1 MKIIE
6 KIYGANGQ
14 FTEAKVGQPVIYFIE
29 DSGEDFSV
37 EGIASTI
44 ERRDGNVSV
53 IIVPENEGKH
63 VVTFKSNGST
73 LTDNLFDKCNE
84 EQQQLEAQRK
94 IIEARLKAIEEQRT
108 EILKQDAQRIE
119 AERIEDERKKAAEKA
134 EAQRIEAERIE
145 DERKKAAEKAEAQRI
160 EAERIEDERKKAAEK
175 AEAQR
180 IEAERIEDER
190 KKAAEKAEAQ
200 RIEDERKKAAEKA
213 EAQRIAA
220 IWIEEAKRIEDDRKK
235 TEMVEKWNPI
245 VYYTPK
251 TSFEEASTA
260 QASTAQASNPQS
272 TSNALGNIL
281 SLTAAGINQYYIH
294 RKISEVK
301 ERISWD
307 GQDLTLRGATTI
319 SGALAVTGAETVGG
333 ALAVTG
339 ATTIG
344 GALTITGL
352 TSITGTLSSTGG
364 IINTPIGA
372 SGTASTGAF
381 STLTSGTATVTGLLT
396 ASGGINADNAFTVAD
411 ATGNTNITG
420 TLNVTGTSELG
431 VLTAASIGFIVSN
444 TPTAV
449 TQLTDYSTGVTI
461 TSRTGTI
468 TTVTGTGGG
477 GGINIPANGHVH
489 FTVTANPSSL
499 IAAKDVVILSVQSS
513 VTANSVFAT
522 VTGVTN
528 GTFTIT
534 LTNMTGTADIT
545 QKVIN
550 YAIIT
555 CP

>member
-53 IIVPENEGKH
+53 IIVPENEGKN

-94 IIEARLKAIEEQRT
+94 NIEARLKAIEEQRT

-119 AERIEDERKKAAEKA
+119 AERIEAERKKEAEKA
-134 EAQRIEAERIE
+134 EAQRIEAERLE
-145 DERKKAAEKAEAQRI
+145 AERKKAAEKA
-160 EAERIEDERKKAAEK
+160 
-175 AEAQR
+175 
-180 IEAERIEDER
+180 EAERIEDER

-281 SLTAAGINQYYIH
+281 S
-294 RKISEVK
+294 
-301 ERISWD
+301 
-307 GQDLTLRGATTI
+307 
-319 SGALAVTGAETVGG
+319 
-333 ALAVTG
+333 
-339 ATTIG
+339 
-344 GALTITGL
+344 
-352 TSITGTLSSTGG
+352 
-364 IINTPIGA
+364 
-372 SGTASTGAF
+372 
-381 STLTSGTATVTGLLT
+381 
-396 ASGGINADNAFTVAD
+396 
-411 ATGNTNITG
+411 
-420 TLNVTGTSELG
+420 
-431 VLTAASIGFIVSN
+431 
-444 TPTAV
+444 
-449 TQLTDYSTGVTI
+449 
-461 TSRTGTI
+461 
-468 TTVTGTGGG
+468 
-477 GGINIPANGHVH
+477 
-489 FTVTANPSSL
+489 
-499 IAAKDVVILSVQSS
+499 
-513 VTANSVFAT
+513 
-522 VTGVTN
+522 
-528 GTFTIT
+528 
-534 LTNMTGTADIT
+534 
-545 QKVIN
+545 
-550 YAIIT
+550 
-555 CP
+555 